1 MIFCRS
7 SVPWDEC
14 YNTIST
20 ERCQT
25 LFENILKNFFERIY
39 VVFDKGAAA
48 GTQPAAAPFR
58 VKSRPETIVESAIRL
73 QNLKSALQLLLQR
86 QINIPSASV

>member
-1 MIFCRS
+1 MSCPVRVTATFQKQAYGVEVTFS
-7 SVPWDEC
+7 L
-14 YNTIST
+14 
-20 ERCQT
+20 QQ
-25 LFENILKNFFERIY
+25 NFFERIY

-48 GTQPAAAPFR
+48 GTQPAAAFFR
-58 VKSRPETIVESAIRL
+58 VKSQPEIIVESAIRL